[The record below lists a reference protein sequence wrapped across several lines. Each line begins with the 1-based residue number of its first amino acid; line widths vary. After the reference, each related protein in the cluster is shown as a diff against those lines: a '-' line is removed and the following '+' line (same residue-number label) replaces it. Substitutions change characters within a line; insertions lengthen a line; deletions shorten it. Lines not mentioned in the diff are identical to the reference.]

1 MKVQKCT
8 QTDESGVKQSSRA
21 RLRTPI
27 PEQQRLDPAE
37 REAIIARE
45 AVSFFAEHGFEGQT
59 RELAKRLRITQP
71 LLYRYFPSKEA
82 LIERVYQ
89 EVFVVRWKRSW
100 EKIITDRSVPL
111 MARLTQF
118 YREYAEVILTYEW
131 IRLFMFAGLKDLGLN
146 ARYLKMLRE
155 RAFEKVIEEIRV
167 EYGRPSTSELPITV
181 LEIEM
186 VWGLHA
192 AIFYLGVRQFI
203 YSMPLETDVNS
214 IIDAK
219 VATFLSGVRTVLP
232 AKVRSRSRRC
242 CLRAA
247 MKLSK
252 TVGLEWAS
260 AAGAERPI
268 HFHDQEYSPF
278 PALPRKRKYT
288 TPV

>member
-1 MKVQKCT
+1 MKLQNRT
-8 QTDESGVKQSSRA
+8 QAHESGVKKPNRA
-21 RLRTPI
+21 RPRTPI
-27 PEQQRLDPAE
+27 REQQRLDPSE

-59 RELAKRLRITQP
+59 RELARRLRITQP

-89 EVFVVRWKRSW
+89 EVFVERWKPSW

-111 MARLTQF
+111 KTRLIQF

-146 ARYLKMLRE
+146 ARYLRMLRE
-155 RAFEKVIEEIRV
+155 RAFEKVIEEIRL
-167 EYGRPSTSELPITV
+167 EYGRPSTRELPITV

-219 VATFLSGVRTVLP
+219 VATFLGGVRSVLP
-232 AKVRSRSRRC
+232 AKE
-242 CLRAA
+242 
-247 MKLSK
+247 K
-252 TVGLEWAS
+252 G
-260 AAGAERPI
+260 
-268 HFHDQEYSPF
+268 
-278 PALPRKRKYT
+278 
-288 TPV
+288 

>member
-1 MKVQKCT
+1 MPIRADGKTVYGMDKSHQS
-8 QTDESGVKQSSRA
+8 DDPGVKQPSKARA
-21 RLRTPI
+21 RAQNREP
-27 PEQQRLDPAE
+27 QRLDPSE

-167 EYGRPSTSELPITV
+167 EYGRPSTKELPITV

-192 AIFYLGVRQFI
+192 AIFYLGGRQFLS
-203 YSMPLETDVNS
+203 SM
-214 IIDAK
+214 
-219 VATFLSGVRTVLP
+219 
-232 AKVRSRSRRC
+232 
-242 CLRAA
+242 
-247 MKLSK
+247 
-252 TVGLEWAS
+252 
-260 AAGAERPI
+260 
-268 HFHDQEYSPF
+268 
-278 PALPRKRKYT
+278 
-288 TPV
+288 

>member
-1 MKVQKCT
+1 MKQPSKP
-8 QTDESGVKQSSRA
+8 GH
-21 RLRTPI
+21 RTPI
-27 PEQQRLDPAE
+27 REQQRLDPSE

-45 AVSFFAEHGFEGQT
+45 AITFFAEYGFEGQT

-89 EVFVVRWKRSW
+89 DVFVERWKPSW

-111 MARLTQF
+111 KARLVRF
-118 YREYAEVILTYEW
+118 YREYAAVILTYEW

-167 EYGRPSTSELPITV
+167 EYGRPSTGELPVTV

-219 VATFLSGVRTVLP
+219 IATFLSGVRSVLP
-232 AKVRSRSRRC
+232 AK
-242 CLRAA
+242 A
-247 MKLSK
+247 
-252 TVGLEWAS
+252 
-260 AAGAERPI
+260 
-268 HFHDQEYSPF
+268 
-278 PALPRKRKYT
+278 
-288 TPV
+288 PV

>member
-1 MKVQKCT
+1 VL
-8 QTDESGVKQSSRA
+8 KQPSRV
-21 RLRTPI
+21 RPRTAI
-27 PEQQRLDPAE
+27 PEQQRLDPSE

-45 AVSFFAEHGFEGQT
+45 AVSFFAEQGFEGQT
-59 RELAKRLRITQP
+59 RELARRLHITQP

-89 EVFVVRWKRSW
+89 DVFVGRWNPVW

-111 MARLTQF
+111 KARLSDF
-118 YREYAEVILTYEW
+118 YREYAEAILTYEW

-155 RAFEKVIEEIRV
+155 RAFEKVIEEIRL
-167 EYGRPSTSELPITV
+167 EYGRPPTRELPITV

-219 VATFLSGVRTVLP
+219 VATFLGGIRSVLP
-232 AKVRSRSRRC
+232 AK
-242 CLRAA
+242 
-247 MKLSK
+247 K
-252 TVGLEWAS
+252 TV
-260 AAGAERPI
+260 
-268 HFHDQEYSPF
+268 
-278 PALPRKRKYT
+278 
-288 TPV
+288 

>member
-1 MKVQKCT
+1 MKTLSKT
-8 QTDESGVKQSSRA
+8 RRPA
-21 RLRTPI
+21 PPR
-27 PEQQRLDPAE
+27 EQQRLDPTE

-59 RELAKRLRITQP
+59 RELARRLGITQP

-89 EVFVVRWKRSW
+89 EVFVGRWNPSW

-111 MARLTQF
+111 KARLGRF
-118 YREYAEVILTYEW
+118 YREYAQVILTYEW
-131 IRLFMFAGLKDLGLN
+131 IRLFMFAGLKNLGLN

-155 RAFEKVIEEIRV
+155 RAFEKVIEEIRF
-167 EYGRPSTSELPITV
+167 EYGRPSTGDLPITV

-203 YSMPLETDVNS
+203 YSMPLETDVDS

-219 VATFLSGVRTVLP
+219 VATFLGGVRTVLP
-232 AKVRSRSRRC
+232 AK
-242 CLRAA
+242 
-247 MKLSK
+247 
-252 TVGLEWAS
+252 T
-260 AAGAERPI
+260 
-268 HFHDQEYSPF
+268 SP
-278 PALPRKRKYT
+278 
-288 TPV
+288 

>member
-1 MKVQKCT
+1 VLKAFT
-8 QTDESGVKQSSRA
+8 PPEESVVKPSAKA
-21 RLRTPI
+21 RPRSATRGP
-27 PEQQRLDPAE
+27 PRLDPTQ
-37 REAIIARE
+37 REAIITRE
-45 AVSFFAEHGFEGQT
+45 AVAFFAECGFEGQT

-89 EVFVVRWKRSW
+89 EVFVGRWKPSW

-111 MARLTQF
+111 KARLSHF
-118 YREYAEVILTYEW
+118 YREYAEAILTYEW

-167 EYGRPSTSELPITV
+167 EYRRPSTGELPITV

-219 VATFLSGVRTVLP
+219 VATFLSGVRSVLP
-232 AKVRSRSRRC
+232 AKATV
-242 CLRAA
+242 
-247 MKLSK
+247 K
-252 TVGLEWAS
+252 TG
-260 AAGAERPI
+260 
-268 HFHDQEYSPF
+268 QQ
-278 PALPRKRKYT
+278 T
-288 TPV
+288 

>member
-1 MKVQKCT
+1 MTMENGTPV
-8 QTDESGVKQSSRA
+8 EEANVKKSIGA
-21 RLRTPI
+21 RPKTPVR
-27 PEQQRLDPAE
+27 EQQRLDPSE

-89 EVFVVRWKRSW
+89 EVFVGRWKPSW
-100 EKIITDRSVPL
+100 EKVIADRSVPL
-111 MARLTQF
+111 KMRLTRF

-155 RAFEKVIEEIRV
+155 RAFERVIEEIRF
-167 EYGRPSTSELPITV
+167 EYGRPSTREVPTTV

-203 YSMPLETDVNS
+203 YSMPLEADVNS

-219 VATFLSGVRTVLP
+219 VTTFLGGIRSVLP
-232 AKVRSRSRRC
+232 AK
-242 CLRAA
+242 L
-247 MKLSK
+247 
-252 TVGLEWAS
+252 
-260 AAGAERPI
+260 
-268 HFHDQEYSPF
+268 
-278 PALPRKRKYT
+278 
-288 TPV
+288 

>member
-1 MKVQKCT
+1 MCRVGGTTKRVYGMQKT
-8 QTDESGVKQSSRA
+8 HKAEISGVKQPNRA
-21 RLRTPI
+21 RARAQIREP
-27 PEQQRLDPAE
+27 QRLDPSE

-45 AVSFFAEHGFEGQT
+45 AVSFFAEYGFEGQT

-89 EVFVVRWKRSW
+89 EVFVGRWKPSW
-100 EKIITDRSVPL
+100 EKIITDRSTPL
-111 MARLTQF
+111 KARLIHF

-155 RAFEKVIEEIRV
+155 RAFDRVIEEIRV
-167 EYGRPSTSELPITV
+167 EYGRPSTDELPITV

-219 VATFLSGVRTVLP
+219 VTTFLGGIRSVLP
-232 AKVRSRSRRC
+232 AK
-242 CLRAA
+242 ATA
-247 MKLSK
+247 
-252 TVGLEWAS
+252 
-260 AAGAERPI
+260 
-268 HFHDQEYSPF
+268 
-278 PALPRKRKYT
+278 
-288 TPV
+288 

>member
-1 MKVQKCT
+1 MKQP
-8 QTDESGVKQSSRA
+8 SRA
-21 RLRTPI
+21 RLRTPVR
-27 PEQQRLDPAE
+27 EQQRLDPSE

-59 RELAKRLRITQP
+59 RELARRLHITQP

-89 EVFVVRWKRSW
+89 EVFVGRWNPSW

-111 MARLTQF
+111 KARLVHF

-146 ARYLKMLRE
+146 
-155 RAFEKVIEEIRV
+155 V
-167 EYGRPSTSELPITV
+167 
-181 LEIEM
+181 

-219 VATFLSGVRTVLP
+219 VATFLSGVRSVLP
-232 AKVRSRSRRC
+232 AK
-242 CLRAA
+242 AA
-247 MKLSK
+247 
-252 TVGLEWAS
+252 V
-260 AAGAERPI
+260 
-268 HFHDQEYSPF
+268 
-278 PALPRKRKYT
+278 
-288 TPV
+288 

>member
-1 MKVQKCT
+1 MCRVGGTTERVYGMQKSP
-8 QTDESGVKQSSRA
+8 QGEVSGVKQPNRTRA
-21 RLRTPI
+21 RAQIREP
-27 PEQQRLDPAE
+27 QRLDPSE

-89 EVFVVRWKRSW
+89 EVFVGRWKPSW
-100 EKIITDRSVPL
+100 GKIITDRSVPL
-111 MARLTQF
+111 KARLIHF

-155 RAFEKVIEEIRV
+155 RAFDKVIEEIRV
-167 EYGRPSTSELPITV
+167 EYGRPSTDELPITV
-181 LEIEM
+181 LETEM

-219 VATFLSGVRTVLP
+219 VATFLGGIRSVLP
-232 AKVRSRSRRC
+232 AK
-242 CLRAA
+242 ATA
-247 MKLSK
+247 
-252 TVGLEWAS
+252 
-260 AAGAERPI
+260 
-268 HFHDQEYSPF
+268 
-278 PALPRKRKYT
+278 
-288 TPV
+288 

>member
-1 MKVQKCT
+1 MKQP
-8 QTDESGVKQSSRA
+8 SRA
-21 RLRTPI
+21 RLQTPI
-27 PEQQRLDPAE
+27 REQQRLAPSE

-59 RELAKRLRITQP
+59 RELAKRLCITQP

-89 EVFVVRWKRSW
+89 EVFVGRWKPSW
-100 EKIITDRSVPL
+100 EKIISDRSVPVK
-111 MARLTQF
+111 ARLVHF

-146 ARYLKMLRE
+146 ARYLNMLRE

-167 EYGRPSTSELPITV
+167 EYGRPSTGELPITV

-186 VWGLHA
+186 TWGLHA

-214 IIDAK
+214 IINAK
-219 VATFLSGVRTVLP
+219 VATFLSGIRSVLP
-232 AKVRSRSRRC
+232 AKQRASPARSRKRGRR
-242 CLRAA
+242 LRRDE
-247 MKLSK
+247 
-252 TVGLEWAS
+252 V
-260 AAGAERPI
+260 
-268 HFHDQEYSPF
+268 
-278 PALPRKRKYT
+278 
-288 TPV
+288 

>member
-1 MKVQKCT
+1 MKAQKCT
-8 QTDESGVKQSSRA
+8 QTSESGVKQASRG

-27 PEQQRLDPAE
+27 REQQRLDPSE

-89 EVFVVRWKRSW
+89 EVFVGRWKPSW

-111 MARLTQF
+111 KARLIHF
-118 YREYAEVILTYEW
+118 YREYAEAILTYEW

-155 RAFEKVIEEIRV
+155 RAFEKVIEEIRL
-167 EYGRPSTSELPITV
+167 EYGCPSTRELPIAV

-203 YSMPLETDVNS
+203 YSMPLETDVNL

-219 VATFLSGVRTVLP
+219 VATFLSGIRSVLP
-232 AKVRSRSRRC
+232 TKAV
-242 CLRAA
+242 L
-247 MKLSK
+247 
-252 TVGLEWAS
+252 
-260 AAGAERPI
+260 
-268 HFHDQEYSPF
+268 
-278 PALPRKRKYT
+278 
-288 TPV
+288 

>member
-1 MKVQKCT
+1 VL
-8 QTDESGVKQSSRA
+8 KQPSRA
-21 RLRTPI
+21 RPRTAI
-27 PEQQRLDPAE
+27 PEQQRLDPSE

-45 AVSFFAEHGFEGQT
+45 AVSFFAEQGFEGQT
-59 RELAKRLRITQP
+59 RELARRLHITQP

-89 EVFVVRWKRSW
+89 DVFVGRWNPAW

-111 MARLTQF
+111 KARLSHF
-118 YREYAEVILTYEW
+118 YREYAEAILTYEW

-155 RAFEKVIEEIRV
+155 RAFEKVIEEIRL
-167 EYGRPSTSELPITV
+167 EYGRPPTRELPITV

-219 VATFLSGVRTVLP
+219 VATFFGGIRSVLP
-232 AKVRSRSRRC
+232 AK
-242 CLRAA
+242 
-247 MKLSK
+247 K
-252 TVGLEWAS
+252 TV
-260 AAGAERPI
+260 
-268 HFHDQEYSPF
+268 
-278 PALPRKRKYT
+278 
-288 TPV
+288 